1 MIFISQCKK
10 IVCKYTGWNSRFQ
23 HSGLSA
29 RLLYCTYSVL
39 YCTCKVGVRVDG
51 SPGNVV
57 LPREVLAIVDEGDD
71 RVELLV
77 RLAQGRLEL
86 RVRVNQALDL
96 VEGVDDEHVDQ
107 VLPGSVQPVVE
118 GSGAL
123 GELQVKGVDA
133 LKNLKYKNNQI

>member
-1 MIFISQCKK
+1 M
-10 IVCKYTGWNSRFQ
+10 
-23 HSGLSA
+23 
-29 RLLYCTYSVL
+29 
-39 YCTCKVGVRVDG
+39 
-51 SPGNVV
+51 
-57 LPREVLAIVDEGDD
+57 DEGDD